1 MSDVNVKTKSSLKT
15 DITPL
20 WQPKTSLL
28 QSEWDSN
35 QIHIEVKPNK
45 CSHYDK
51 SHCFCISDDKSHCFC
66 ISDRERSGNTQEN
79 SHWRETEHHPIQIN

>member
-1 MSDVNVKTKSSLKT
+1 VGDVNVKTKSSLKT

-51 SHCFCISDDKSHCFC
+51 SHCFCISD
-66 ISDRERSGNTQEN
+66 RERSGNTQEN